1 MPGSWLRRTP
11 TTGQPDVAVSPS
23 SSVQRARQELADR
36 LRDLRLDA
44 GLSGRALSSAAGWHE
59 AKTSRIESAKQA
71 PSDSDIRVWC
81 EICGVAGQGAD
92 LIAASRAADSM
103 YVEWKR
109 LHRSGMRRVQET
121 RRSLYE
127 KTKLFKVY
135 VSTLVPGFLQ
145 TPGYAKALMAAIT
158 EFQQTPDDV
167 DDAVRARISRNRIL
181 ASEGRRFTM
190 LLEESVLRYQVGDK
204 ETMVAQ
210 LGHLLSCTA
219 MPNVRIG
226 IIPFAAESRSMWT
239 LESFNVFDD
248 ARVHV
253 ETLTAVVTVTVPG
266 EVVVYLRAFDRLAD
280 LAVYGD
286 QAQTLIT
293 SAIGAL
299 S

>member
-1 MPGSWLRRTP
+1 M
-11 TTGQPDVAVSPS
+11 AVSPS

-44 GLSGRALSSAAGWHE
+44 GLSGRALSNAAAWHE

-71 PSDSDIRVWC
+71 PSGSDIRVWC
-81 EICGVAGQGAD
+81 EICGVADQAAD

-109 LHRSGMRRVQET
+109 LHRSGMRRVQES
-121 RRSLYE
+121 RRTLYE

-135 VSTLVPGFLQ
+135 VSTLMPGFVQ
-145 TPGYAKALMAAIT
+145 TPGYAKALMSTIT

-181 ASEGRRFTM
+181 GSEARRFTM

-204 ETMVAQ
+204 ETMTAQ

-226 IIPFAAESRSMWT
+226 VIPFSAKSRSMWT

-266 EVVVYLRAFDRLAD
+266 EVVVYLRAFDRLTG

-286 QAQTLIT
+286 EARTLIT
-293 SAIGAL
+293 SAISAL
-299 S
+299 G

>member
-1 MPGSWLRRTP
+1 
-11 TTGQPDVAVSPS
+11 VAVSPS

-36 LRDLRLDA
+36 LRDMRLDA
-44 GLSGRALSSAAGWHE
+44 ELSGRELSRAAGWHE

-71 PSDSDIRVWC
+71 PSDSDIRTWC
-81 EICGVAGQGAD
+81 EACHVAEQAPD
-92 LIAASRAADSM
+92 LIAASRAADSI
-103 YVEWKR
+103 YVDWKR

-127 KTKLFKVY
+127 KTRLFKVY
-135 VSTLVPGFLQ
+135 VSTVMPGFTQ
-145 TPGYAKALMAAIT
+145 TPGYAKALMSMIT

-181 ASEGRRFTM
+181 GSEGHQFTL

-204 ETMVAQ
+204 EAMTAQ

-219 MPNVRIG
+219 LPGVRIG
-226 IIPFAAESRSMWT
+226 IIPFTAGSRSMWT

-253 ETLTAVVTVTVPG
+253 ETLTAAVTVTIPG
-266 EVVVYLRAFDRLAD
+266 EVIVYLRAFDRLAS
-280 LAVYGD
+280 LAVYG
-286 QAQTLIT
+286 AEARGLIT
-293 SAIGAL
+293 DAISAL
-299 S
+299 R

>member
-1 MPGSWLRRTP
+1 
-11 TTGQPDVAVSPS
+11 VAVSPS

-44 GLSGRALSSAAGWHE
+44 GLSGRALSTSAAWHE
-59 AKTSRIESAKQA
+59 AKTSRIEGAKQA

-81 EICGVAGQGAD
+81 EICGVADQAAD

-121 RRSLYE
+121 RRTLYE

-135 VSTLVPGFLQ
+135 VSTLMPGFVQ
-145 TPGYAKALMAAIT
+145 TPGYAKALMSTIT

-181 ASEGRRFTM
+181 ASEARRFTM

-204 ETMVAQ
+204 EAMTAQ
-210 LGHLLSCTA
+210 LGYLLSCTA

-226 IIPFAAESRSMWT
+226 VIPFSAESRSMWT

-266 EVVVYLRAFDRLAD
+266 EVVIYLRAFDRLAS
-280 LAVYGD
+280 LAVYG
-286 QAQTLIT
+286 AEARALIT
-293 SAIGAL
+293 AAIGAL
-299 S
+299 G